1 MRQAA
6 VSLTMGRMTPSD
18 RCAGR
23 MDRRAAAG
31 FTLVELTVAL
41 LAGLIVAMGIVALS
55 REATRTFHE
64 EVRSSAAEATLRT
77 AVDRLQADLQRAG
90 YMSSANILDDPM
102 LSAAPGASR
111 VNKLPSTAPAPLK
124 RLAGIH
130 LSQGWSSTGNALSL
144 SGQQTPAL
152 APDMIEIAGNMT
164 TAEQFEVMGYQP
176 QSGNCTTL
184 LLSGTSPAVLRIL
197 NNNTTTV
204 GPDGGV
210 VALSPSPSADTEMR
224 NVFQPVAANATTQFL
239 VRFVD
244 DTGHTQYLLTC
255 GVAQAAGI
263 GSTFPMAPYL
273 LIDVSKTPLLT
284 AQQTGTI
291 GGVNG
296 QADAGGVVHGWVN
309 PVQIVRWEIT
319 KASGATDNEPTQ
331 YAAASAGGDASGA
344 DPNKYDLMRS
354 YYDVVNDRIL
364 PETSEVIAEY
374 VVDLNF
380 AFSVADATGTAIT
393 SYPFD
398 SASNQAA
405 ADNVLTTTAQPQ
417 RIRSVRAR
425 VVTRT
430 AQADRTLN
438 VSFGGDSGLSFI
450 YRYYLGPG
458 QWARARTDVI
468 EVSLPNQSRAF
479 F

>member
-1 MRQAA
+1 MSVAA
-6 VSLTMGRMTPSD
+6 ISLTVGVLTPAD
-18 RCAGR
+18 RHAGR
-23 MDRRAAAG
+23 PHRRAAAG

-90 YMSSANILDDPM
+90 YMSTGNIQTDPM
-102 LSAAPGASR
+102 LSFVPGGNR
-111 VNKLPSTAPAPLK
+111 LPSTAPAPLK

-144 SGQQTPAL
+144 SGSQTPAL

-176 QSGNCTTL
+176 QTGNCTTL
-184 LLSGTSPAVLRIL
+184 LLSGTSPAILRIL
-197 NNNTTTV
+197 NNNTTV
-204 GPDGGV
+204 AVDGSV
-210 VALSPSPSADTEMR
+210 SPSSNADTEMR

-284 AQQTGTI
+284 AQQTGTV

-309 PVQIVRWEIT
+309 PLQIVRWEIT
-319 KASGATDNEPTQ
+319 KASGATDNEPSQ
-331 YAAASAGGDASGA
+331 YVAAFAGGDASAA
-344 DPNKYDLMRS
+344 DANKYDLMRS

-374 VVDLNF
+374 AVDLNF
-380 AFSVADATGTAIT
+380 AFSVADATGTNIT

-398 SASNQAA
+398 STSNQTA